1 MNAHLEL
8 MNNEVCP
15 TPTADRMRRA
25 AALILSSPTFAK
37 APRMRQLLSFLIDAK
52 LYGSADQLSEY
63 AIGLA
68 VFRRD
73 PRVYDTAL
81 DPVVRV
87 QTGRLRERLADY
99 YRAVGEPDLAEI
111 SIPTGGYEPQVVGP
125 AGPAAN
131 GGLRLHLAPLRDLS
145 RVSGSDAFLW
155 GLEEELG
162 ARLYRTFGAAVMVQ
176 ALQSGMH
183 GGATATCYRVEG
195 SLRVEAGRA
204 RACVR
209 LVETGAGN
217 IAWVAQFDCDG
228 DLDMARQEALAGDI
242 CAGLSRYLTVSA
254 ARWSPADRP

>member
-1 MNAHLEL
+1 MNARLEL
-8 MNNEVCP
+8 MNNQVGP
-15 TPTADRMRRA
+15 APSADRMRRA
-25 AALILSSPTFAK
+25 AALILTSPTFAK

-52 LYGSADQLSEY
+52 LAGSADQLSEY

-111 SIPTGGYEPQVVGP
+111 SIPTGGYEPRVVP
-125 AGPAAN
+125 AGPNAHD
-131 GGLRLHLAPLRDLS
+131 GLRLHLAPLRDLS
-145 RVSGSDAFLW
+145 RVGGSDAFLW

-162 ARLYRTFGAAVMVQ
+162 ARLYQTFGAAVMVQ
-176 ALQSGMH
+176 DSQSGMH
-183 GGATATCYRVEG
+183 ASASTTCYRVEG

-204 RACVR
+204 RACMR
-209 LVETGAGN
+209 LIETGTGK

-228 DLDMARQEALAGDI
+228 DLGMARQEALAGDI
-242 CAGLSRYLTVSA
+242 CAGLSRYVTVSA
-254 ARWSPADRP
+254 ARWSPADRL